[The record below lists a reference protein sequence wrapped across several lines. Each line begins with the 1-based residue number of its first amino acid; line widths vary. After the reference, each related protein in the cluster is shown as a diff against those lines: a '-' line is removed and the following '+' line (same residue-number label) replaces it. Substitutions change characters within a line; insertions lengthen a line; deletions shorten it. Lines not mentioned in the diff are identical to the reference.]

1 MRILES
7 ENISYPIEGFFIK
20 SVDDLIFDVKGLS
33 HPQDRII
40 SFVRYVPAKF
50 YENTQKSF
58 TKGYCKVYDLLERYA
73 FLHQNFP
80 QYIYEDPMG
89 RGLLQAVAKKDII
102 EIYNPVQKL
111 QQITRTEREELDS
124 LEKLAQELTNK
135 IVEQCDIDSK
145 YFGITGS
152 IMIDLHGKNS
162 DVDLV
167 VYGKRDSTK
176 VYQGMS
182 YIFENYDYIS
192 QYTNNEL
199 KTLWKDRGQEDQ
211 IDFESFLKSEKKKQ
225 LQGTISNIDFYIRL
239 VLLPDEYYEPYEQT
253 KITSLGEF
261 EIEATIEN
269 DDYSIFTPC
278 IYHLKD
284 VILKDEKMKELSPPD
299 RIFSVRGRYC
309 DIAKT
314 GDRITAKGKLEQVK
328 ITNQKEYFQ
337 LTLGTSKNEF
347 MKKIP

>member
-1 MRILES
+1 MKPETL
-7 ENISYPIEGFFIK
+7 SYPIEGFFIK
-20 SVDDLIFDVKGLS
+20 SVDDMIFDVKGLS

-40 SFVRYVPAKF
+40 SFVRYVPAKLC
-50 YENTQKSF
+50 ENTQKSV
-58 TKGYCKVYDLLERYA
+58 TKGYCKLYDLLERYA

-135 IVEQCDIDSK
+135 IMKHCDIDSK
-145 YFGITGS
+145 YLGITGS
-152 IMIDLHGKNS
+152 IMIDLHSEKS

-182 YIFENYDYIS
+182 RIFENYENIS
-192 QYTNNEL
+192 RYTEKEL
-199 KTLWKDRGQEDQ
+199 KTLWKDRGQEEQ
-211 IDFESFLKSEKKKQ
+211 IDFESFLESEKKKQ

-239 VLLPDEYYEPYEQT
+239 VLLPAENYEPYDQT

-261 EIEATIEN
+261 EIEAIVES
-269 DDYSIFTPC
+269 DEYSIFTPC

-284 VILKDEKMKELSPPD
+284 VIIKNEKIEEPTPPD

-314 GDRITAKGKLEQVK
+314 GERISAKGKLERVK
-328 ITNQKEYFQ
+328 IANQKEYLQ
-337 LTLGTSKNEF
+337 LTLGSSKNEF
-347 MKKIP
+347 MKKIS

>member
-1 MRILES
+1 MRILKP

-50 YENTQKSF
+50 YKNTQKIV
-58 TKGYCKVYDLLERYA
+58 TKGYCKLYDLLERYA

-102 EIYNPVQKL
+102 EIYNPVQRL
-111 QQITRTEREELDS
+111 QQIAKTEREELDS
-124 LEKLAQELTNK
+124 LKKLAQELTNK
-135 IVEQCDIDSK
+135 IVEHCGIDSK

-152 IMIDLHGKNS
+152 IMIDLHGKKS

-167 VYGKRDSTK
+167 VYGKRDSIR
-176 VYQGMS
+176 VHQGMNS
-182 YIFENYDYIS
+182 IFENYDNIS
-192 QYTNNEL
+192 RYTDNEL
-199 KTLWKDRGQEDQ
+199 KTLWKARGQEEQ
-211 IDFESFLKSEKKKQ
+211 IDFESFLVSEKKKQ

-239 VLLPDEYYEPYEQT
+239 VLLPAEYYEPYDQT
-253 KITSLGEF
+253 KITSLSEL
-261 EIEATIEN
+261 EIEATIGN

-284 VILKDEKMKELSPPD
+284 VIIKNPKINETIPPD

-337 LTLGTSKNEF
+337 LTLGTNKNEF
-347 MKKIP
+347 MKKIL

>member
-58 TKGYCKVYDLLERYA
+58 TKGYSKLYDLLERYA

-102 EIYNPVQKL
+102 EVYDPVQRL
-111 QQITRTEREELDS
+111 QQITKTEREELDS

-135 IVEQCDIDSK
+135 IVEHCDIDSE

-152 IMIDLHGKNS
+152 IMINLHSEKSDL
-162 DVDLV
+162 DLV
-167 VYGKRDSTK
+167 VYGKRDGTK

-182 YIFENYDYIS
+182 HIFENYDNIS
-192 QYTNNEL
+192 RYTDKEL
-199 KTLWKDRGQEDQ
+199 KTLWRDRGQEDQ
-211 IDFESFLKSEKKKQ
+211 IDFDSFLKSEKNKQ

-239 VLLPDEYYEPYEQT
+239 VLLPDEFYEPYEQT
-253 KITSLGEF
+253 KITSLGEY

-269 DDYSIFTPC
+269 DDHSIFTPC

-284 VILKDEKMKELSPPD
+284 VIIKNEKIEESTPPD

-314 GDRITAKGKLEQVK
+314 GERITARGKLEQVK
-328 ITNQKEYFQ
+328 IVNQKEYYQ
-337 LTLGTSKNEF
+337 LTLGSSRNEF
-347 MKKIP
+347 MKKIS

>member
-1 MRILES
+1 MKPETL
-7 ENISYPIEGFFIK
+7 SYPIEGFFIK
-20 SVDDLIFDVKGLS
+20 SVDDMIFDVKGLS
-33 HPQDRII
+33 HPRDRII
-40 SFVRYVPAKF
+40 SFVRYVPAKLC
-50 YENTQKSF
+50 ENTQKSV
-58 TKGYCKVYDLLERYA
+58 TKGYCKLYDLLERYA

-135 IVEQCDIDSK
+135 IMEHCDIDSK
-145 YFGITGS
+145 YLGITGS
-152 IMIDLHGKNS
+152 IMIDLHSEKS

-182 YIFENYDYIS
+182 RIFENYENIS
-192 QYTNNEL
+192 RYTEKEL
-199 KTLWKDRGQEDQ
+199 KTLWKDRGQEEQ
-211 IDFESFLKSEKKKQ
+211 IDFESFLESEKKKQ

-239 VLLPDEYYEPYEQT
+239 VLLPAENYEPYDQT

-261 EIEATIEN
+261 EIEATVES

-284 VILKDEKMKELSPPD
+284 VIIKNEKIEEPTPPD

-314 GDRITAKGKLEQVK
+314 GERISAKGKLERVK
-328 ITNQKEYFQ
+328 IANQKEYLQ
-337 LTLGTSKNEF
+337 LTLGSSKNEF
-347 MKKIP
+347 MKKIS